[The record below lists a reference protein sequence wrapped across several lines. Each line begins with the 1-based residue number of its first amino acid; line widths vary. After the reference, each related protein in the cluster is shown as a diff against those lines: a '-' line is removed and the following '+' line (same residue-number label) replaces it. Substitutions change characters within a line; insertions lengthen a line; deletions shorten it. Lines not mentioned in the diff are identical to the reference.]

1 MTTSGVDGIGGV
13 GDGGPDDKKL
23 DRAAGADDSGKADGV
38 DGTGKAD
45 GVDGTGKADGVDG
58 SGKADG
64 VDGSG
69 LVDDFEPVDDGIK
82 QHAWLMGQIRKLS
95 DQPVSP
101 GRELERIQD
110 GGFSRADEARLQ
122 QLVDRLLEE
131 SL

>member
-13 GDGGPDDKKL
+13 GDGGPDEKKL
-23 DRAAGADDSGKADGV
+23 DRAAGADDSGKTDGVADSGKTDGV
-38 DGTGKAD
+38 DDSGKTDGAD
-45 GVDGTGKADGVDG
+45 GSD
-58 SGKADG
+58 
-64 VDGSG
+64 
-69 LVDDFEPVDDGIK
+69 PVDNFQPVPDDIRD
-82 QHAWLMGQIRKLS
+82 HARLMDQIRQMG

-122 QLVDRLLEE
+122 QLVDSLLEE